1 MAKSLYI
8 TSMEPKNGKLV
19 VMEML
24 YHLVWGRVGFFW
36 PITAIQAQHNRQ
48 DKR

>member
-8 TSMEPKNGKLV
+8 TSLEPKNGKLV

-24 YHLVWGRVGFFW
+24 YHLVGRVGFFW